1 MIEEQKDFKD
11 LFNTNDYYVLSRS
24 LDDILLQKGFIYSYS
39 ETYCRARKLVGY
51 CVIAEKDCKVMFIR
65 QKYEDKKEENKNV
78 SVEIVEL
85 EKTRMFGHLI
95 KGVLNMTTNELEG
108 KILKLLEDD
117 EK

>member
-1 MIEEQKDFKD
+1 MIKEQKDFKD
-11 LFNTNDYYVLSRS
+11 LFNTNDYYVLTRS

-95 KGVLNMTTNELEG
+95 KGVLNMTTNELED
-108 KILKLLEDD
+108 KILEVLDVNNK
-117 EK
+117 

>member
-11 LFNTNDYYVLSRS
+11 LFNTNDYYILTRD
-24 LDDILLQKGFIYSYS
+24 LDNVLLQKGFTYSYS

-51 CVIAEKDCKVMFIR
+51 CVIAGKDCKVIFIR
-65 QKYEDKKEENKNV
+65 QKYEDKEEENKNV

-95 KGVLNMTTNELEG
+95 KGVLNMTTNELEN
-108 KILKLLEDD
+108 KILEVLVGD